1 MTTGLFN
8 QYRLVS
14 GLFVPD
20 MLWGEGGG
28 RQDIARFIPSQ
39 SSKTWNWLTIPN
51 WTQVLGL
58 KQNLRQFKMDSDLR
72 DAHLGSAAVDF

>member
-1 MTTGLFN
+1 
-8 QYRLVS
+8 
-14 GLFVPD
+14 
-20 MLWGEGGG
+20 MLGEGGG
-28 RQDIARFIPSQ
+28 GVQDIARFIPSQ
-39 SSKTWNWLTIPN
+39 SSKTRYWLTISN